1 MHTSYEYILVGVLIF
16 VTLSATQ
23 LNMVTLVSDRLTH
36 LEQEVTDEI
45 AVEILDS
52 LLLAPGVPQRWGGGV
67 DLPQV
72 FGLAT
77 PNSVKE
83 YTLDPL
89 KVYRLC
95 EQSDEY
101 LPPSQVRDL
110 LGLSRS
116 HHFSLRFVA
125 LFNISVHAQ
134 GAANYTIT
142 ARSYRDA
149 ALPNV
154 RVTGYYFN
162 LSDYGASFTV
172 SDPAMTDLNGRCQFA
187 FDAEPDHALL
197 VHSEFLGDT
206 MIATVPDGLMYT
218 VTNGVIFSS
227 YVPPIENFVY
237 RTASVFG
244 ITKGSAFR
252 NVRVGD
258 QSFRVEFELWS

>member
-23 LNMVTLVSDRLTH
+23 LNMVTLVSDRLAH
-36 LEQEVTDEI
+36 LEQEVTDEV

-52 LLLAPGVPQRWGGGV
+52 FLLAPGVPASWGAGV
-67 DLPQV
+67 DPPEV
-72 FGLAT
+72 FGLAL

-89 KVYRLC
+89 KVHRLR
-95 EQSDEY
+95 EASDAY

-110 LGLSRS
+110 MGLSRS
-116 HHFSLRFVA
+116 HHFELRFIA
-125 LFNISVHAQ
+125 LFNVTVHAE
-134 GAANYTIT
+134 AAATYTVT
-142 ARSYRDA
+142 ARSYRDV

-154 RVTGYYFN
+154 RVTGYYLN
-162 LSDYGASFTV
+162 LSDYGQVTV
-172 SDPAMTDLNGRCQFA
+172 SDSVVTDLTGRCQLVFA
-187 FDAEPDHALL
+187 ATPDHALL
-197 VHSEFLGDT
+197 VRCEFLGDT
-206 MIATVPDGLMYT
+206 VIVTVPDGLPYT
-218 VTNGVIFSS
+218 VTNGVVFSS

-244 ITKGSAFR
+244 ITKGSAVR

-258 QSFRVEFELWS
+258 RSFRVEFELWS

>member
-1 MHTSYEYILVGVLIF
+1 VHTSYEYILVGVLIF

-52 LLLAPGVPQRWGGGV
+52 LLLAPGTPRNWGDGV
-67 DLPQV
+67 DPPQV

-89 KVYRLC
+89 KVSRLR
-95 EQSDEY
+95 ESSDAY

-110 LGLSRS
+110 MGLSRS
-116 HHFSLRFVA
+116 HHFALRFVA
-125 LFNISVHAQ
+125 LFNVTVHAEA
-134 GAANYTIT
+134 AANYTVT
-142 ARSYRDA
+142 VHSYRDV

-154 RVTGYYFN
+154 DVTGYYFN
-162 LSDYGASFTV
+162 LSDYGQVTV
-172 SDPAMTDLNGRCQFA
+172 NGPIVTDLAGRCQLA
-187 FDAEPDHALL
+187 FDASPDHALL
-197 VHSEFLGDT
+197 VHCTFLGDT
-206 MIATVPDGLMYT
+206 VIATVPDGLLYT

-227 YVPPIENFVY
+227 YVPPIENFAY

-244 ITKGSAFR
+244 IAKGSAVR

-258 QSFRVEFELWS
+258 RSFRVEFELWS